1 MDTLTIAGLG
11 KAFGSQSVLDDLS
24 FSVPEG
30 SIYGFIGKN
39 GSGKTTTMKI
49 VLGLLPADAGE
60 ISVCGEKVH
69 YGDTRT
75 NRFIGYLPDVPEFYG
90 FMTAKEYLSQAY
102 RLDQRIN
109 SKLEQVASLNE
120 LATKCTSTL
129 TGMPRNPNRSTS
141 TMADAVGKIIDLQ
154 AEINRDIDRLV
165 DLKREMV
172 TVIKAVGNTE
182 HQTLLELRYLCFR
195 TWEQIAVDMG
205 YSIQHIYRLREKAYD
220 EIRVPTER

>member
-1 MDTLTIAGLG
+1 
-11 KAFGSQSVLDDLS
+11 
-24 FSVPEG
+24 
-30 SIYGFIGKN
+30 
-39 GSGKTTTMKI
+39 
-49 VLGLLPADAGE
+49 
-60 ISVCGEKVH
+60 
-69 YGDTRT
+69 
-75 NRFIGYLPDVPEFYG
+75 
-90 FMTAKEYLSQAY
+90 MTVKEYLGQAY

-129 TGMPRNPNRSTS
+129 TGMPRNPNRGTS
-141 TMADAVGKIIDLQ
+141 TMADAVGKIVDLQ

-172 TVIKAVGNTE
+172 SLIKAVDNTE
-182 HQTLLELRYLCFR
+182 YQTLLELRYLCFR

-220 EIRVPTER
+220 KIRVPTER

>member
-1 MDTLTIAGLG
+1 
-11 KAFGSQSVLDDLS
+11 
-24 FSVPEG
+24 
-30 SIYGFIGKN
+30 
-39 GSGKTTTMKI
+39 
-49 VLGLLPADAGE
+49 
-60 ISVCGEKVH
+60 
-69 YGDTRT
+69 
-75 NRFIGYLPDVPEFYG
+75 
-90 FMTAKEYLSQAY
+90 MTAKEYLGQAY

-129 TGMPRNPNRSTS
+129 TGMPRNPNRGTS

-172 TVIKAVGNTE
+172 RIIKAVDNTE
-182 HQTLLELRYLCFR
+182 YQTLLELRYLCFK

-205 YSIQHIYRLREKAYD
+205 YNVRHVYRLHGEAV
-220 EIRVPTER
+220 ESIVVPQTSH